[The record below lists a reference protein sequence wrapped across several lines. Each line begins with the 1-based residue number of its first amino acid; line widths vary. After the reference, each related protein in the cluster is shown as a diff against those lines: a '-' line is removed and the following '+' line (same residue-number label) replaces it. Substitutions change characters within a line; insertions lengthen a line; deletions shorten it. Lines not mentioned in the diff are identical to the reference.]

1 MFVFLVILILITS
14 VLLVLAVL
22 VQNSKKEGLGNAY
35 IGGDAGAS
43 QLVGVKKTS
52 DLLEQVTWGLVV
64 ALFSLTLAT
73 SLCLNKENGPG
84 TFTAS
89 PNIER
94 ARDYGELRDVT
105 EEAPPVHRPEAPS
118 ED

>member
-14 VLLVLAVL
+14 VLLILAVL

-35 IGGDAGAS
+35 IGGDTGAG

-52 DLLEQVTWGLVV
+52 DLLEQVTWGLVI
-64 ALFSLTLAT
+64 ALFSLTLAA
-73 SLCLNKENGPG
+73 SLCLNKESGPG
-84 TFTAS
+84 TFTSS

-94 ARDYGELRDVT
+94 AQDHGELRDAAEEVPPAGHS
-105 EEAPPVHRPEAPS
+105 EAPPE
-118 ED
+118 E